1 MGREWLGKPYYSLD
15 AYCKITFGEKLYKIA
30 LDAGLTCPNRDGT
43 LGSSGCIFCSNG
55 GSGDFARHLLS
66 ERSFHDAWISGKR
79 ALSGKGT
86 GQRFI
91 AYFQAFTNTYG
102 PLPYLE
108 RIYRLALSEPDC
120 AGISIATRP
129 DCLPCEVLELLK
141 RLRAEYS
148 PKFIWIEL
156 GLQTACAQTAELIG
170 RGYPLSVFEETM
182 GRLKEASFPVILHLI
197 LGLPGETREDMLGT
211 VSYVNGLHPFGV
223 KLQLLH
229 VLSGTE
235 LGRLYVSDPES
246 YCPFPTLDSYLDTLI
261 FCMERLC
268 PDIVIHRL
276 TGDAPKSLL
285 LSPIWSANKRNVLN
299 TLHKQMKE
307 RSSYQGKYN

>member
-1 MGREWLGKPYYSLD
+1 M
-15 AYCKITFGEKLYKIA
+15 
-30 LDAGLTCPNRDGT
+30 
-43 LGSSGCIFCSNG
+43 
-55 GSGDFARHLLS
+55 
-66 ERSFHDAWISGKR
+66 
-79 ALSGKGT
+79 
-86 GQRFI
+86 
-91 AYFQAFTNTYG
+91 
-102 PLPYLE
+102 
-108 RIYRLALSEPDC
+108 
-120 AGISIATRP
+120 
-129 DCLPCEVLELLK
+129 
-141 RLRAEYS
+141 
-148 PKFIWIEL
+148 
-156 GLQTACAQTAELIG
+156 
-170 RGYPLSVFEETM
+170 
-182 GRLKEASFPVILHLI
+182 ILHLI

-235 LGRLYVSDPES
+235 LGRLYLSDPES
-246 YCPFPTLDSYLDTLI
+246 YCSFPTLDSYLDTLI